1 MKQTSFNRLQSVFC
15 DRNARLVAAVAILAV
30 MSLFSVSARAACR
43 VSLGSRLDL
52 VMPPELLEH
61 APAQLLGQ
69 APAQQ
74 SSEAPSDSSAHKSA
88 PSITGLWFVTFYSGG
103 VAFDQGFDVWHS
115 DGTEILN
122 DNGPPE
128 PAWSTGSFCMGVW
141 KLSSDNTYKLKHLG
155 WNFDG
160 NGNLSAIV
168 VIKQTVTLGADGDRY
183 RGSLEI
189 DTYDPVSGNLN
200 SKIIGEVKAHR
211 IQVD

>member
-1 MKQTSFNRLQSVFC
+1 MHEASLKKVESTWC
-15 DRNARLVAAVAILAV
+15 GRNARIVAAVAILV
-30 MSLFSVSARAACR
+30 FSSLFSASAKAACII
-43 VSLGSRLDL
+43 SPGPQSEL
-52 VMPPELLEH
+52 VLPPELLAH
-61 APAQLLGQ
+61 APAL
-69 APAQQ
+69 Q
-74 SSEAPSDSSAHKSA
+74 SFDFPSDSSAHKRH

-141 KLSSDNTYKLKHLG
+141 KLISDNTYKLKHVG

-168 VIKQTVTLGADGDRY
+168 VIKQTVTLDADGDRY
-183 RGSLEI
+183 RGSLEL
-189 DTYDPVSGNLN
+189 DTYDPVSGNLK
-200 SKIIGEVKAHR
+200 SQIIGEVNAHR
-211 IQVD
+211 IQVH